1 MRRMCSITQIKSH
14 QNKIFNKLLK
24 GIKCLGVVEWCVKDI
39 VNLGKKTDS
48 FEFHKKVI
56 ADSALS
62 QMNRKAQK
70 GRKEKVIVPR

>member
-1 MRRMCSITQIKSH
+1 M
-14 QNKIFNKLLK
+14 
-24 GIKCLGVVEWCVKDI
+24 CVKDI
-39 VNLGKKTDS
+39 VNLGKKRDS
-48 FEFHKKVI
+48 FEFHEVVI